1 MRFLLLV
8 LILTHGAIHL
18 MGFAKAFDFGDL
30 RQLTQP
36 ISRPVGLLW
45 LLCSLGLITSGIV
58 LIIKPDIWLWVAAP
72 AVLLSQA
79 LIFSSWR
86 DAKFGTLANVILL
99 VPLAAAVLEAR
110 PESFRN
116 QYRAAVREGL
126 ARSVDMPLV
135 TEADLQPLPAPVQ
148 QYLRYTGALGKP
160 RVQNFRAL
168 FAGRFRNGF
177 KSRWAPFRAEQY
189 DFFDQPTR
197 FFWMRSSLFGLPA
210 QGLHVFRDSIATM
223 RIKVA
228 SLFRVVDA
236 QGPQMNQGETV
247 TLFNDLCL
255 MAPACLI
262 DTQRI
267 HWSSAGPLDARARF
281 THGGVTISALLSFN
295 QAGELTNFVSN
306 DRFMSDDGQRYTSY
320 PWSTPVR
327 DYREIDG
334 RRLPSYGEAIWLTP
348 EGQFSYGE
356 FHLLEIEYNLRQLK

>member
-1 MRFLLLV
+1 MGFLLLV

-30 RQLTQP
+30 HQLTQP

-45 LLCSLGLITSGIV
+45 LLCSLGLIASGVV
-58 LIIKPDIWLWVAAP
+58 LVLKPEVWLWIAAP
-72 AVLLSQA
+72 AVILSQA

-86 DAKFGTLANVILL
+86 DAKFGTLANLILL

-110 PESFRN
+110 PESYRN

-126 ARSVDMPLV
+126 ARSVEMPLV

-148 QYLRYTGALGKP
+148 QYLRYAGALGKP

-177 KSRWAPFRAEQY
+177 KSRWMPFRAEQY

-197 FFWMRSSLFGLPA
+197 VFLMRSSLFGLPA
-210 QGLHVFRDSIATM
+210 QGLHLFRGSSATM

-228 SLFRVVDA
+228 SFVQVVDA

-262 DTQRI
+262 DTQSIR
-267 HWSSAGPLDARARF
+267 WTSAGPLDARARF
-281 THGGVTISALLSFN
+281 THAGVTISALLSFN
-295 QAGELTNFVSN
+295 QAGQLTDFVSN
-306 DRFMSDDGQRYTSY
+306 DRFLSADGKSYTSY

-334 RRLPSYGEAIWLTP
+334 RRLPSYGETIWHTP
-348 EGQFSYGE
+348 EGQFGYGE
-356 FHLLEIEYNLRQLK
+356 FHLLEIEYNVKELK